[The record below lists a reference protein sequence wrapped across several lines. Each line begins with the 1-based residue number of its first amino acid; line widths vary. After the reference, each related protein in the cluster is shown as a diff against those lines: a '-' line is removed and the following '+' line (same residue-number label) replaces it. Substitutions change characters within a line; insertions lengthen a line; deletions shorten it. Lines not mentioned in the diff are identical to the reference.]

1 MTRPNVCPRKALCNF
16 QAKRA
21 TCVNPVSTR
30 SRSSLRSLSII
41 IIIVIVVFKPNQTSS
56 EAAMMC
62 QSSLNQISVLTQI
75 DHRAIPSSSSHV
87 RQIKPK
93 PSVGDWC
100 DFCQLGSKWIYH
112 TRSIVLCDPKFP
124 NRLLVTVEKLSTQT
138 QQCLQILSF
147 K

>member
-41 IIIVIVVFKPNQTSS
+41 IIIIVVFKPNQTSS
-56 EAAMMC
+56 GAVMMC

-100 DFCQLGSKWIYH
+100 DFCQLGLKWIYQLIINGH
-112 TRSIVLCDPKFP
+112 TRSIVLCDPKFQ
-124 NRLLVTVEKLSTQT
+124 NLNIQVLN
-138 QQCLQILSF
+138 SF
-147 K
+147 LTDC

>member
-30 SRSSLRSLSII
+30 SRSSLQSLSII

-56 EAAMMC
+56 GSVMMC

-75 DHRAIPSSSSHV
+75 DHRAIPLSSSHV

-100 DFCQLGSKWIYH
+100 YFCQLGLKWIYQLIINGH
-112 TRSIVLCDPKFP
+112 TRSIVLCDPKFQ
-124 NRLLVTVEKLSTQT
+124 NLNIQVLN
-138 QQCLQILSF
+138 SF
-147 K
+147 LTDC